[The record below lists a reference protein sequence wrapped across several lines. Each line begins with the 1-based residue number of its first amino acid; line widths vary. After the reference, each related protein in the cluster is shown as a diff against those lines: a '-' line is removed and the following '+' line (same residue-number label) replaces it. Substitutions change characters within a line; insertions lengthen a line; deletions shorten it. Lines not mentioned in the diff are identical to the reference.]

1 MCILTILCKSEEY
14 VYVKHASVWN
24 MMNEGMSLF
33 RSQCYE
39 NDDYVKG
46 VLTCT
51 NKHTLNEIMK
61 LMYLKWG
68 LFGWYSSWVE
78 MKCLDLPTIPIV
90 WKREILGWTLF
101 VSWDEVF
108 SSNRTISEDL
118 SKIGWRMYT
127 LRQLRCGVQ

>member
-1 MCILTILCKSEEY
+1 
-14 VYVKHASVWN
+14 

-68 LFGWYSSWVE
+68 LFG
-78 MKCLDLPTIPIV
+78 
-90 WKREILGWTLF
+90 
-101 VSWDEVF
+101 
-108 SSNRTISEDL
+108 
-118 SKIGWRMYT
+118 
-127 LRQLRCGVQ
+127 